1 MSARHPH
8 LMALQQRHPRQRSD
22 VQATPFEIALA
33 RAAALSP
40 EKRAMFLDDASKGF
54 ASFKAGQGSMQAWLH
69 LVDALNTSE
78 ALAQRHHIADN
89 HIDVIRAGQDAL
101 EAVLA
106 RQRTSWTLRG
116 TEIAALD
123 EALFIWR
130 VQLDFCSVGEIA
142 AARAYVARRS
152 QQVQRSANVPGMRVI
167 GAELPATA
175 AGGAQ

>member
-8 LMALQQRHPRQRSD
+8 LMALQQRHLRQRGD
-22 VQATPFEIALA
+22 VQATPFDIALA
-33 RAAALSP
+33 RAAALTP
-40 EKRAMFLDDASKGF
+40 EKRAMFLDDASQGF
-54 ASFKAGQGSMQAWLH
+54 TSFKAGQGSLQAWLH

-89 HIDVIRAGQDAL
+89 HVDTIRAGQDAL
-101 EAVLA
+101 AAVWA

-123 EALFIWR
+123 DALFIWR
-130 VQLDFCSVGEIA
+130 VQLDFCSVGEIS

-152 QQVQRSANVPGMRVI
+152 QQVQRSTTVPGMRVI
-167 GAELPATA
+167 GVQPPASTTGEA
-175 AGGAQ
+175 L